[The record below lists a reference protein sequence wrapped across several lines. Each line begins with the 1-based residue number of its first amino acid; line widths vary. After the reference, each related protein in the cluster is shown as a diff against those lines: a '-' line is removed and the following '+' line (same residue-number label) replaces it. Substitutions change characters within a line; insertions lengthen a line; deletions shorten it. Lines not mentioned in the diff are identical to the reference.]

1 MKTKEIQLTKKNKIT
16 ISVVVLLVVA
26 IIASAIAV
34 KANSTQI
41 YADLLYSFMPKS
53 VEGEID
59 GRKIEFFI
67 LKDEGFD
74 AKKDKNDYLKAYRY
88 YYYDKDGNRVDL
100 DYDDQFEEGEQK
112 FNPSI
117 LFLYKAAEKWQSV
130 KGKIVL
136 AGVIVAIVLLVIIIL
151 LWFKSWARRQDEQK
165 AALHKNNNRK
175 KTKK

>member
-1 MKTKEIQLTKKNKIT
+1 MKAKEIQLTKKNKIT

-67 LKDEGFD
+67 LKDESFD

-100 DYDDQFEEGEQK
+100 DYDDQFEEGDQK

-165 AALHKNNNRK
+165 AALYKNNNRK
-175 KTKK
+175 KSKK